1 MTSNRTRQQGVA
13 LVMVLMIV
21 AIVVVIA
28 VNMSGRLQLTLQRQQ
43 NLQQQQQAF
52 WYAMGVEAFARQVLR
67 RSLQG
72 QESVHLGQDWALQG
86 AVFPVPD
93 GTISGVIDD
102 LQSCFNLNSL
112 YQTPDPSGQM
122 RTETT
127 PAQQSFQRLLEQ
139 AVTELSIPAEFL
151 MARIA
156 DWLDE
161 DTLLRTAGS
170 AEDDDYAALIHPYY
184 AANTLMGTVTELRVI
199 LDVTPDDY
207 KLLEPYVC
215 VIPDEPSLKINVNTL
230 TEETAV
236 LLSAVIAELDQSAA
250 QDLVASRPDTGY
262 SSIDE
267 FWGSGALAGIE
278 VEEGIKE
285 LLTVDSSYFKLTAR
299 IGYQESG
306 MTMESLLKVDQEQ
319 GITVMSRRLGGA
331 G

>member
-1 MTSNRTRQQGVA
+1 MISSPRRQQGVA
-13 LVMVLMIV
+13 LIMVLMIV

-52 WYAMGVEAFARQVLR
+52 WYAMGAEAFARQLLR

-72 QESVHLGQDWALQG
+72 QDTAHLGQDWALQG
-86 AVFPVPD
+86 ATFPVPD
-93 GTISGVIDD
+93 GSISGVISD
-102 LQSCFNLNSL
+102 LQSCFNLNAL
-112 YQTPDPSGQM
+112 YQAPDPSGQM

-127 PAQQSFQRLLEQ
+127 PAQQSFQRLLELV
-139 AVTELSIPAEFL
+139 ATDLSMPAEYL

-170 AEDDDYAALIHPYY
+170 AEDDDYASLIHPYY

-207 KLLEPYVC
+207 KLLQPYVC
-215 VIPDEPSLKINVNTL
+215 VIPDEPGLNINVNTL

-236 LLSAVIAELDQSAA
+236 LLSAVIAELDQGAA
-250 QDLVASRPDTGY
+250 QDLVANRPEAGY
-262 SSIDE
+262 SSMDE

-278 VEEGIKE
+278 VEEAIKE
-285 LLTVDSSYFKLTAR
+285 LLTVGSSYFKLTAR
-299 IGYQESG
+299 VGYQESG
-306 MTMESLLKVDQEQ
+306 MTMESVLRIQQDQ
-319 GITVMSRRLGGA
+319 GVTVMARRLGGA

>member
-1 MTSNRTRQQGVA
+1 MMHLQSRQRGVA

-52 WYAMGVEAFARQVLR
+52 WYAMGTEAFARQVLR

-72 QESVHLGQDWALQG
+72 QETAHLGQDWALQG

-93 GTISGVIDD
+93 GTISGVITD
-102 LQSCFNLNSL
+102 LQSCFNLNAL
-112 YQTPDPSGQM
+112 YQAADPSGQM
-122 RTETT
+122 NTEAT
-127 PAQQSFQRLLEQ
+127 PAQQSFQRLLELV
-139 AVTELSIPAEFL
+139 ATDLSMPAEFL

-170 AEDDDYAALIHPYY
+170 AEDDDYAALVYPYY
-184 AANTLMGTVTELRVI
+184 AGNTLMATETELRAI
-199 LDVTPDDY
+199 YQITPDDY
-207 KLLEPYVC
+207 KLLQPYIC
-215 VIPDEPSLKINVNTL
+215 VIPDEQVLQLNVNTL
-230 TEETAV
+230 TEDTAI
-236 LLSAVIAELDQSAA
+236 LLSALVAELDPSAA
-250 QDLVASRPDTGY
+250 MDLVANRPDNGFE
-262 SSIDE
+262 SVDE

-278 VEEGIKE
+278 VDEAIKE
-285 LLTVDSSYFKLTAR
+285 LVTVSSSYFKLTAR

-306 MTMESLLKVDQEQ
+306 MTMESVLKVHQDQ
-319 GITVMSRRLGGA
+319 GVTIMSRRLGGA